1 MQTVRHSGMNWIY
14 RGLGCAAAAAVI
26 AMLSSCGSGA
36 TSSSAPGQS
45 AAGVSVTIS
54 PNATSISAGG
64 SQTFVASVTGS
75 SNTSVTWS
83 ASAGAISGSGNT
95 ISYTSPAAAG
105 SYTVSATSAADTSK
119 SAAATVTAVTGGSAS
134 SACAGFAVG
143 QEASLNGFRP
153 FPNTNP
159 WNQDIS
165 TAPVDGD
172 SATIINFIGGTVGLH
187 ADFGSGTFNGAPIGI
202 PYIVVDST
210 QPNVTVNVGSFADE
224 SDVAPTP
231 IPATAPIEGFP
242 IAGDN
247 HVLVL
252 DKSNCWLYEFYQG
265 SVTSGQWSATGSAV
279 WDLQTYNNRPYTW
292 TSVDAAG
299 LPIFP
304 GLVRFDEVAGGAI
317 NHAIR
322 FTVPSTKSAFV
333 SPATHW
339 AGNNSTSPIPMG
351 MRLRLKSSFDV
362 TSFSASNQVILN
374 AMKKYGLIM
383 ADNGSAMFLSGAPD
397 SRWDN
402 NDLHLLGGITA
413 SNFEVVQMPTMIT
426 SANVPVGTAP
436 AISSFTASAATVA
449 AGTAVTLNWQATGA
463 SYYLVTPQIGP
474 ARGGSAVVN
483 PSATTTYTLTATNSF
498 GRTTATVTVT
508 VQ

>member
-1 MQTVRHSGMNWIY
+1 MRY
-14 RGLGCAAAAAVI
+14 GLAYAAAAVMV
-26 AMLSSCGSGA
+26 AVLSSCGSGA
-36 TSSSAPGQS
+36 KSSTTLSQNAS
-45 AAGVSVTIS
+45 GVSVTIS

-64 SQTFVASVTGS
+64 SQTFVATVAGS
-75 SNTSVTWS
+75 SNTNVAWS
-83 ASAGAISGSGNT
+83 ASAGSISGTGNT
-95 ISYTSPAAAG
+95 VNYTAPAAAG

-119 SAAATVTAVTGGSAS
+119 SGTATVTAVAGAT
-134 SACAGFAVG
+134 SACSGFALG

-153 FPNTNP
+153 FPDVNP

-165 TAPVDGD
+165 AAPVDGN

-187 ADFGSGTFNGAPIGI
+187 ADFGSGTFAGASIGI

-210 QPNVTVNVGSFADE
+210 QPNVTVNVGTFADE
-224 SDVAPTP
+224 SDVVPTP

-242 IAGDN
+242 NPGDN

-265 SVTSGQWSATGSAV
+265 SVTAGQWSAAGAAV

-304 GLVRFDEVAGGAI
+304 GLVRFDEVAAGAI

-322 FTVPSTKSAFV
+322 FTVPNTKSAFV

-339 AGNNSTSPIPMG
+339 AGTDSTSPIPMG
-351 MRLRLKSSFDV
+351 MRLRLKSTFNVS
-362 TSFSASNQVILN
+362 TFSASNQVILN
-374 AMKKYGLIM
+374 AMKKYGLIV
-383 ADNGSAMFLSGAPD
+383 ADNGSAMFISGAPN
-397 SRWDN
+397 SLWDN
-402 NDLHLLGGITA
+402 NDLHLLGSVTA
-413 SNFEVVQMPTMIT
+413 SNFEVVQMPTVIT
-426 SANVPVGTAP
+426 SANVPSGAAP
-436 AISSFTASAATVA
+436 TISSFTASATPVT
-449 AGTAVTLNWQATGA
+449 AGTAVTLAWQAAGA
-463 SYYLVTPQIGP
+463 SYYLVNPQIGP
-474 ARGGSAVVN
+474 VRGNSVVVN
-483 PSATTTYTLTATNSF
+483 PPATTTYTLSATNAF
-498 GRTTATVTVT
+498 GRTTASVTVT